1 MRLEREGLKTI
12 EFLYASGAGNGDYRV
27 AKTRINFRKLTAGFH
42 NWLKQRMVFNL
53 FFLTKKG
60 RGSHWC
66 EGMIL

>member
-53 FFLTKKG
+53 FFF
-60 RGSHWC
+60 
-66 EGMIL
+66 